1 MRVPAILFLVGVL
14 SLGVIAQPAKPKPT
28 PAKSKTAAAK
38 TQTTKP
44 KTAQAKPKST
54 TAKSTTASKKPAAA
68 KPKQTPPKTTASS
81 KAKTTTAKKDTKPG
95 PRSTA
100 SKPKPKPET
109 PKVEEPEV
117 DEIAADAEYQKA
129 VEIADAGERIAALKQ
144 FAKSFAK
151 SKRVPDAEAMIVT
164 VQSQLGNDRLAT
176 GDIAGAVEQYKIAI
190 ADAPKPMPD
199 QLFVDTLA
207 KFPPNIFFRG
217 AREEAFELAKL
228 IEAKTGTSVNQLI
241 GVATFYMSVENGSEA
256 RRLAEK
262 AIKLDPAS
270 SSAYQTLGLAS
281 RMDFLLDESAAAYA
295 KALELDPASLSARR
309 GLAEMKRALG
319 KSDEAVVLY
328 QEILTTEPENLP
340 ASTGLILAMFE
351 AGKRTEAEA
360 ELTKSLEANP
370 GNIILQAGA
379 AYWYAANGEGDKA
392 VDLAGKAIATD
403 PRFIWSH
410 IALARGYIAQKNPT
424 AAEKTLLAARR
435 YGNFPTLEY
444 EIASAK
450 AAAGFYREAAD
461 ELAKSFTVKD
471 GVVSTNLGG
480 RVTRGSKDLGEL
492 IGYERR
498 ASIFIPVSPDA
509 AEVSNGLAALLEFKQ
524 EIDRAEPDPAA
535 VAKSV
540 DKFVSGDD
548 KMKIHRIIYAGTRLL
563 DKKLALPK
571 VLELAKA
578 APQALDT
585 GLDAPDPAAAVMASE
600 LYESRT
606 LAALRG
612 EYINVPQ
619 VPRATL
625 SSVLRGRVEELNGWT
640 HFQMDDVAQATV
652 HLKRA
657 VGVLPVDSAWWRSST
672 WRLGT
677 ALTIEGKLP
686 EALDMYVRSYR
697 SGQPPDPLKYNA
709 IEALYKRINGHTMG
723 LEQRVGANPSPTP
736 STATVAQAPR
746 LTPSIPIA
754 LVKPSPTPETTIAT
768 TPSPE
773 VTPEIEKPTPTPT
786 VEPSVAATPEP
797 TPLAEPSPSPTPP
810 LTDPVATASPTA
822 TPEPTISPTPM
833 PEPSPSPIEPVVT
846 PSPAEMPEP
855 SPTRE
860 TKTVEETVMPSPTPK
875 VEETPSPSPTPSAAT
890 ASPSPTP
897 VREPS
902 ESLVAKETSPATR
915 LADNT
920 NGLFPPVIIQIP
932 PSPPVR
938 TQKKPET
945 AVRPL
950 AKTDPEESPPV
961 SSAEK
966 TEPEPST
973 TPPEGRARVITGVPI
988 ATEAV
993 APCTLTIDQD
1003 TITVQSS
1010 GNDRAVVVRRTDDGD
1025 IDGLTGVSLS
1035 PEDVTIRRE
1044 PLPGVKWTAL
1054 FVLRSAS
1061 SKPGLFQV
1069 RFESPCGKKTVQV
1082 RVQ

>member
-1 MRVPAILFLVGVL
+1 MRVPAILFLVGIL

-54 TAKSTTASKKPAAA
+54 PAKSTTASKKPAAA
-68 KPKQTPPKTTASS
+68 KPQQTPP

-100 SKPKPKPET
+100 AKPKPKPET

-144 FAKSFAK
+144 FARSFAK
-151 SKRVPDAEAMIVT
+151 SKRIPDAEAMIVT

-199 QLFVDTLA
+199 QLFLDTLA
-207 KFPPNIFFRG
+207 KFPPNVFFRG
-217 AREEAFELAKL
+217 ARAEAVELARL
-228 IEAKTGTSVNQLI
+228 IEDKTKTSVNQLI

-256 RRLAEK
+256 RRIAEK
-262 AIKLDPAS
+262 AIKLDAAS

-319 KSDEAVVLY
+319 KSDEAAVLY
-328 QEILTTEPENLP
+328 QEILAKEPENLP

-351 AGKRTEAEA
+351 SGKRIEAEA

-370 GNIILQAGA
+370 GNLILQAGA

-392 VDLAGKAIATD
+392 VDLAQKAIASD

-435 YGNFPTLEY
+435 YGNFPTLDY
-444 EIASAK
+444 EIASAR
-450 AAAGFYREAAD
+450 AAAGFYREAAE

-471 GVVSTNLGG
+471 GLVQTQLGG
-480 RVTRGSKDLGEL
+480 RVQRGSKDLGEL
-492 IGYERR
+492 VGFERR
-498 ASIFIPVSPDA
+498 ASIFAPVSPDPAEKA
-509 AEVSNGLAALLEFKQ
+509 AELAALLEFKQ
-524 EIDRAEPDPAA
+524 EMEKATPDPVL
-535 VAKSV
+535 VAKAA

-548 KMKIHRIIYAGTRLL
+548 RMKIHRLIFAGSQLL
-563 DKKLALPK
+563 DKKIALEK
-571 VLELAKA
+571 VVELTKA
-578 APQALDT
+578 APQTLEA

-606 LAALRG
+606 LAAIRG
-612 EYINVPQ
+612 EYINVPS
-619 VPRATL
+619 VPKPTL
-625 SSVLRGRVEELNGWT
+625 SSVLRGRVEELNGWA
-640 HFQMDDVAQATV
+640 HFQLDDPAQASI

-677 ALTIEGKLP
+677 SLSIEGKLP
-686 EALDMYVRSYR
+686 EALDMYIRSYR
-697 SGQPPDPLKYNA
+697 STSPPDPLKYNA

-736 STATVAQAPR
+736 SASTVAQRPR
-746 LTPSIPIA
+746 PSQSIPIA
-754 LVKPSPTPETTIAT
+754 QPSVTPTPEPTPVAPPAPTQTPVTEPSVEVPKPTAEPSTSASPTSAVQEPTPEPETSPSPEAKPTPTPESRVEVPKIQPSTTPEPSPTPETTPMPEAIKVE
-768 TPSPE
+768 PSA
-773 VTPEIEKPTPTPT
+773 TPETTRTPDVARVDPTPTPET
-786 VEPSVAATPEP
+786 TPTPEVTRVEPGP
-797 TPLAEPSPSPTPP
+797 TPRP
-810 LTDPVATASPTA
+810 DQ
-822 TPEPTISPTPM
+822 
-833 PEPSPSPIEPVVT
+833 PEPS
-846 PSPAEMPEP
+846 
-855 SPTRE
+855 
-860 TKTVEETVMPSPTPK
+860 
-875 VEETPSPSPTPSAAT
+875 AT
-890 ASPSPTP
+890 S
-897 VREPS
+897 
-902 ESLVAKETSPATR
+902 VAKENSPSTR
-915 LADNT
+915 LVDNT
-920 NGLFPPVIIQIP
+920 NGLFPPIIIQIP
-932 PSPPVR
+932 PSPPTR
-938 TQKKPET
+938 RLQAGAASATPTPTPTPESTQPAA
-945 AVRPL
+945 AV
-950 AKTDPEESPPV
+950 DPEKKNTDDKPTV
-961 SSAEK
+961 
-966 TEPEPST
+966 T
-973 TPPEGRARVITGVPI
+973 EGRARIIQGAPTRNETIP
-988 ATEAV
+988 
-993 APCTLTIDQD
+993 PCTLTLDQE
-1003 TITVQSS
+1003 TIALQGS

-1025 IDGLTGVSLS
+1025 IEGLTGTSLS
-1035 PEDVTIRRE
+1035 PDDIAIRRE
-1044 PLPGVKWTAL
+1044 ALPGVKWTAL
-1054 FVLRSAS
+1054 FVLRSIS

-1069 RFESPCGKKTVQV
+1069 RFESPCGNKDVSV